1 MGVSKAVAEKA
12 FEKATQTQ
20 NNYVITLAEQNR
32 RIVEKAKLENRMV
45 ILLAGRPYHIDPLI
59 QHKIADYITDM
70 GIDVITENI
79 SLLSGSEVFDEVY
92 SISQWAYPNR
102 ILKAAHF
109 VANSRENIHFVELT
123 SFGCGPD
130 AFVIDEI
137 SEVLKRKGKS
147 LTLLK
152 IDDVNNTIETCKG
165 VKNQVRNNLSSI
177 IGSKIFHLEQV
188 FAMDY
193 EKEIDIIYLGVA
205 NIENVK
211 KLDNNYQLIDFKVEN
226 NNTITFG
233 NDLYSF
239 KTIEIENYNN
249 IEYIHEIKTDDVNIK
264 RTLLDTLISYKR
276 IRVNADSS
284 DIIFKFMG
292 SSFTLEDVRILY
304 EMVKDIKVDKS
315 NFRKKIIK
323 YCEKIEDAKT
333 DKKIG
338 FRPSQKYRFKLLR
351 EDIWI

>member
-1 MGVSKAVAEKA
+1 MKV
-12 FEKATQTQ
+12 
-20 NNYVITLAEQNR
+20 N
-32 RIVEKAKLENRMV
+32 
-45 ILLAGRPYHIDPLI
+45 LI
-59 QHKIADYITDM
+59 GCLFVLDTERN
-70 GIDVITENI
+70 ENI
-79 SLLSGSEVFDEVY
+79 RKNDIQKIKILTTKDFKLPSVLFD
-92 SISQWAYPNR
+92 
-102 ILKAAHF
+102 
-109 VANSRENIHFVELT
+109 
-123 SFGCGPD
+123 G
-130 AFVIDEI
+130 
-137 SEVLKRKGKS
+137 
-147 LTLLK
+147 
-152 IDDVNNTIETCKG
+152 KG

-177 IGSKIFHLEQV
+177 IGSNIFHLEQV

-193 EKEIDIIYLGVA
+193 EKEIDIIYLGVT

-233 NDLYSF
+233 NDLYSY

-249 IEYIHEIKTDDVNIK
+249 IEYIHEIKTEDVNIK
-264 RTLLDTLISYKR
+264 RTLLDALISYKR

-304 EMVKDIKVDKS
+304 EMVKDTKVDKS

-323 YCEKIEDAKT
+323 YCEKIEDAKV
-333 DKKIG
+333 DKKNG